1 MWDTLK
7 GERVGVLA
15 GHENRVSCLGVSQD
29 GMALCTGSWDSMLKV
44 GRLIISRRLS
54 NNTDLAIFITH
65 RFGHN
70 QFGVFFDSSQFWCV
84 GSCHS
89 NFWLSN

>member
-1 MWDTLK
+1 MFAGYDDFNCNVWDTLK

-44 GRLIISRRLS
+44 CFVVL
-54 NNTDLAIFITH
+54 
-65 RFGHN
+65 
-70 QFGVFFDSSQFWCV
+70 FFDGLRWTLTILL
-84 GSCHS
+84 GGGE
-89 NFWLSN
+89 